1 MGARFAKWRDVFQV
15 TDALPRSACVS
26 ANASALARYAGLYQ
40 LAPIVEPEVVIDG
53 SQTIKSCIARLAP
66 ARARRGSGP
75 GARRALYHRSSL
87 TGWQVLEG
95 TSTR

>member
-1 MGARFAKWRDVFQV
+1 MGARLAKWRAVFQI

-26 ANASALARYAGLYQ
+26 ANASALARYAGLCP
-40 LAPIVEPEVVIDG
+40 LAPIVEPEVVIDR

-75 GARRALYHRSSL
+75 ALDLRS
-87 TGWQVLEG
+87 TTAPV
-95 TSTR
+95 